1 MSKSGIEGCS
11 VSLATSMATVEFSP
25 SIIGPRDIISVIESL
40 GYTAELAN
48 KDDQIKRLDHSEE
61 VKK

>member
-1 MSKSGIEGCS
+1 MAKSGIESCS

-25 SIIGPRDIISVIESL
+25 VVIGPRDIISVIEGL
-40 GYTAELAN
+40 GYTAELAS